1 MTIDEMRA
9 KLEVMSRK
17 YGGDTK
23 VLGQSAD
30 GAYHFISK
38 EWSMVSIYMT
48 SVGHYDNDCGVVR
61 FVTEPMECGCYG
73 SRCDMACKRMLL
85 LDD

>member
-17 YGGDTK
+17 YGGDTQ
-23 VLGQSAD
+23 VLERSED
-30 GAYHFISK
+30 GELYFIGN
-38 EWSMVSIYMT
+38 EWSMVSIYMS

-61 FVTEPMECGCYG
+61 FVSTPKACGCYG